1 MQNRAISFALLT
13 HPNLTFFHGCPG
25 RKDKR
30 RHAANRTQRIHWPGP
45 CTGIRHMIREGKGDL
60 TGDKEDDQDLKA
72 ELDVRE
78 TSFRLGNGTLI
89 LKDIGAS
96 VGDT

>member
-1 MQNRAISFALLT
+1 VVR
-13 HPNLTFFHGCPG
+13 G
-25 RKDKR
+25 RG
-30 RHAANRTQRIHWPGP
+30 Q
-45 CTGIRHMIREGKGDL
+45 GKQAPHQK